1 MENSALAI
9 GTMKTSCQ
17 LVAWPEAVAP
27 MQARMERALG
37 GAFRERLGKSLEP
50 VLEGQGGV
58 IRIRHLTLD
67 LTVSGEWDEQALAAL
82 IASKIATTVAGLL
95 ESSPSSVRI
104 WPDHDAYMASFVDY
118 KLGLVHE
125 PEWAFPEFEP
135 LRLLSAEQA
144 AAEVLKSRPSVLSA
158 LAANGSRA
166 GNPRRVAA
174 RLGSASA
181 AAIVTAWLATAAFAD
196 RSLPADMMGD
206 WLAGAARLSNAVA
219 EPDVYR
225 QIIALMLEL
234 SLQQGKPDRTFLV
247 IFAVTL
253 VAVTKLSGD
262 SVFQAK
268 RTGPLSVCIASLPAS
283 AIFLPEAI
291 TAFLKRLAGQSMG
304 SQLLDRIEEAV
315 LKAKSPSQT
324 SLAKLSPTNKA
335 GKPAIR
341 IVFSPFAGFA
351 LLLPDIVR
359 LAMFR
364 QLGQSG
370 LRETVMSMG
379 GAQMRERLEADEF
392 LLALFAPDEEGER
405 PVYPPVPAA
414 ALATLAPES
423 RQLLTGLD
431 GAEGWGNV
439 LIASF
444 ASRLPGLRASS
455 RGYLM
460 RQFLN
465 IGGTAEIS
473 KDSLVVKLE
482 GPPLAV
488 VLTMAG
494 LSGDQMPLPFFGNR
508 LLVLKL
514 GGGR

>member
-17 LVAWPEAVAP
+17 VVAWPQAVAP

-50 VLEGQGGV
+50 VLEGHDGV
-58 IRIRHLTLD
+58 IRIRDLKLD
-67 LTVSGEWDEQALAAL
+67 LSVSGEWDEQTLAAL
-82 IASKIATTVAGLL
+82 IATKLAGALASLL
-95 ESSPSSVRI
+95 DSSPSSVRI
-104 WPDHDAYMASFVDY
+104 WPDHDAYMASFIEY
-118 KLGLVHE
+118 KLGLAHE
-125 PEWAFPEFEP
+125 PDWAFPEFEP

-144 AAEVLKSRPSVLSA
+144 AAEVLKSRPSVLLS
-158 LAANGSRA
+158 LAANGSRV
-166 GNPRRVAA
+166 GNVPRLAM

-181 AAIVTAWLATAAFAD
+181 AAIVSSWLTTAASAMQSHPTD
-196 RSLPADMMGD
+196 RMGD
-206 WLAGAARLSNAVA
+206 WLGEAARTAEAMN
-219 EPDVYR
+219 EPDVFR
-225 QIIALMLEL
+225 QIMALALEL
-234 SLQQGKPDRTFLV
+234 SLLQGKPDPMSVVLIAT
-247 IFAVTL
+247 AL
-253 VAVTKLSGD
+253 VAVSRLSGD

-268 RTGPLSVCIASLPAS
+268 RTGLLSVTIATLPVS

-291 TAFLKRLAGQSMG
+291 TVYLKRLAGQSMG

-315 LKAKSPSQT
+315 LQAKSPSQAGP
-324 SLAKLSPTNKA
+324 AKLALANKA

-341 IVFSPFAGFA
+341 SFFSPFAGFA
-351 LLLPDIVR
+351 LLLPDVVR

-364 QLGQSG
+364 HLGQSG
-370 LRETVMSMG
+370 LRETVLSIVD
-379 GAQMRERLEADEF
+379 ADMRRRLEADDF
-392 LLALFAPDEEGER
+392 LLALFARDEADEE
-405 PVYPPVPAA
+405 PAFPPVPAA

-423 RQLLTGLD
+423 RHLVTGRE
-431 GAEGWGNV
+431 GAEGWGDL

-465 IGGTAEIS
+465 ISGTADMS
-473 KDSLVVKLE
+473 KDTLLVTLE

-488 VLTMAG
+488 VLKMAG
-494 LSGDQMPLPFFGNR
+494 LSGDQMPLPFFGDR
-508 LLVLKL
+508 MLVLKL